1 MYHSVRGQKWSFLKK
16 VENMKKININKNK
29 YVGAVINIGFTI
41 FVFAACTGICCLL
54 DYFSINVLNFLIVYI
69 LGVLVTA
76 VFTKGYWYS
85 SVLSIVSV
93 FGYNFFFT
101 VPRFTFRFID
111 QSYWVTFVLMF
122 VISLIISFVMYQL
135 KKRYEQIAD
144 LNFEKLNLQKETEK
158 EQMKATLLRSLS
170 HDLRT
175 PLTTIKEGA
184 ELILNNPKIAD
195 SDKIEILTDI
205 SEKAEWTVRLVE
217 NLLSLT
223 RINSDNLTV
232 KKAPEAVE
240 EIIPQ
245 AVRTIDGIL
254 GRRKIYY
261 GLPKELLL
269 VPMDATLVMQAISN
283 ILNNAIKHTADNGN
297 IWINV
302 FSSGKNAVFRISNDG
317 EKIKDADIDHIF
329 EMYFTTGDQKT
340 GSSVGIGLAICK
352 LIISAHGGEIEV
364 RQDENKVTFEFNLPL
379 EEKNA

>member
-1 MYHSVRGQKWSFLKK
+1 
-16 VENMKKININKNK
+16 
-29 YVGAVINIGFTI
+29 
-41 FVFAACTGICCLL
+41 
-54 DYFSINVLNFLIVYI
+54 
-69 LGVLVTA
+69 
-76 VFTKGYWYS
+76 
-85 SVLSIVSV
+85 
-93 FGYNFFFT
+93 
-101 VPRFTFRFID
+101 
-111 QSYWVTFVLMF
+111 
-122 VISLIISFVMYQL
+122 
-135 KKRYEQIAD
+135 
-144 LNFEKLNLQKETEK
+144 
-158 EQMKATLLRSLS
+158 ATLLRSLS